1 MMGAHESDDKD
12 MDEFSDD
19 KFWDNIDWEAFDL
32 IGISEIERQQLVE
45 GIDNVWFCMAAC
57 LYVC

>member
-19 KFWDNIDWEAFDL
+19 KFWDNIDWEEFDL
-32 IGISEIERQQLVE
+32 IGISEIERQQ
-45 GIDNVWFCMAAC
+45 
-57 LYVC
+57 